1 MLDRTKAPTY
11 FPIQGFQS
19 IHPEHLTF
27 SNGMNVFVFDS
38 GEQDLVRMEWIFK
51 NSYTGEVENALLNS
65 CLSALILEGTEQM
78 SNAEIAE
85 TVDYYGAY
93 LVPEF
98 SVDHSSLTLFTLNKH
113 LHHLLSLIYTLFNE
127 ATFPEKEVNTYLRN
141 SKQRLEIALKKN
153 DFTARRLF
161 NNTLFGHS
169 RYGNVVTAADY
180 DKITISD
187 LKELYSS
194 QFTPEN
200 CVVIIA
206 GKVEY
211 QTLEMLRNIFD
222 QTWNGKKPAHLQ
234 DPPSFPSLS
243 GQTLIEERPDAL
255 QSALRLGYRSIPR
268 SHPDFPGLQLVNT
281 ILGGYFGSRLMVNIR
296 EDKGYTYG
304 IGSGIVSLMNGA
316 YHTISTEVGVDV
328 TRNTLQEIEHEI
340 HVLRTERVSDAELHL
355 VKNYM
360 MGSLLGS
367 LENIFSHA
375 DKFKQVYFSGLDLSY
390 FDYYQQVI
398 QEITADNILQLAQTY
413 LDYDRMEK
421 VIVGKYQQK

>member
-1 MLDRTKAPTY
+1 MLDRTNAPTY

-19 IHPEHLTF
+19 IHPEHLNF
-27 SNGMNVFVFDS
+27 ANGMNVYVFDS
-38 GEQDLVRMEWIFK
+38 GAQDLVRMEWVFE
-51 NSYTGEVENALLNS
+51 NSYGGAVENALLGS
-65 CLSALILEGTEQM
+65 CLSALILEGTERLR
-78 SNAEIAE
+78 NAEIAE
-85 TVDYYGAY
+85 TVDYYGAF

-98 SVDHSSLTLFTLNKH
+98 SADHSSLTLFSLNKH
-113 LHHLLSLIYTLFNE
+113 LHHLLPLVYELFTE

-161 NNTLFGHS
+161 NHTLFGTS
-169 RYGNVVTAADY
+169 RYGNVVTATDY
-180 DKITISD
+180 DQITIPD
-187 LKELYSS
+187 LKELYAR

-200 CVVIIA
+200 CMLVVA
-206 GKVEY
+206 GKVEP
-211 QTLEMLRNIFD
+211 QTLEMLREIFD
-222 QTWNGKKPAHLQ
+222 RTWPGKKPVRTQ
-234 DPPSFPSLS
+234 TPPPFPTLS
-243 GQTLIEERPDAL
+243 GQTLMEERPDAL
-255 QSALRLGYRSIPR
+255 QSAIRLGYRSIAR
-268 SHPDFPGLQLVNT
+268 SHPDFPGLQVVNT
-281 ILGGYFGSRLMVNIR
+281 LLGGYFGSRLMANIR

-304 IGSGIVSLMNGA
+304 IGSGIASLMNGA
-316 YHTISTEVGVDV
+316 YFTISTEVGVDV
-328 TRNTLQEIEHEI
+328 TGPTLQEIEKEI
-340 HVLRTERVSDAELHL
+340 HLLRTVAVSDAELHL

-398 QEITADNILQLAQTY
+398 QEISADDILQLAQTY

-421 VIVGKYQQK
+421 VIVGRYQTT